1 MMNKMI
7 VKKLKIPTDKVPYS
21 LFNFG
26 NTSSATIPLTIVTNL
41 SHILKNEKK
50 QLLCCGFGVGLS
62 WGTVK
67 VTFDKVLIS
76 NLIEI

>member
-1 MMNKMI
+1 MNKMI

-41 SHILKNEKK
+41 SNILENEKK